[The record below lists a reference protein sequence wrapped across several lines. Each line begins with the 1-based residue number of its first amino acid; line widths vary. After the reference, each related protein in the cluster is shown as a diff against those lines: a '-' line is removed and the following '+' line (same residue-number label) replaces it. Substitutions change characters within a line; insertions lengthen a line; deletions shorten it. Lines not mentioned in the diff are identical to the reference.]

1 MRIEMAARKEVR
13 QKSLENK
20 QFRQTTA
27 MSKICQITGKHAMTG
42 NNVSHSKR
50 RTKRTFKINLLTKKF
65 YWVEEDMWILL
76 NVSASGLRTI
86 NKIGLNAALKQAEA
100 KGYLDFKDIKILSM

>member
-1 MRIEMAARKEVR
+1 
-13 QKSLENK
+13 
-20 QFRQTTA
+20 
-27 MSKICQITGKHAMTG
+27 MSKICQITGKHAMIG

-50 RTKRTFKINLLTKKF
+50 RTKRKFKVNLLTKKF